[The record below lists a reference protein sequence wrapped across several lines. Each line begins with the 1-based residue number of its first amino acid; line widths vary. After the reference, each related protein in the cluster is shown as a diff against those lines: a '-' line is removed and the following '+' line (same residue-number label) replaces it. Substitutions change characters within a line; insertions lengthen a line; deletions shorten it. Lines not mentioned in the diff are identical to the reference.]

1 MYNSNGSK
9 FQTDIEFDSEKV
21 FGDKDIETVWFN
33 LLSMADE
40 EIIRD
45 IEMTIWTIW
54 TRKKGKSGKAIG
66 DVRDIVFYYQPDE
79 FEEAC
84 DKIQRFKD
92 SNEYALMGIE
102 LNLRLKSTI
111 VSYED

>member
-1 MYNSNGSK
+1 MFTTNEYK
-9 FQTDIEFDSEKV
+9 FQPKIEFDSEKV

-33 LLSMADE
+33 LLEMADE

-45 IEMTIWTIW
+45 IEMTVW

-66 DVRDIVFYYQPDE
+66 DVRGIVFHYKQDE
-79 FEEAC
+79 IDEAC

-92 SNEYALMGIE
+92 SDKYALMGIE
-102 LNLRLKSTI
+102 LNLRLKSTM